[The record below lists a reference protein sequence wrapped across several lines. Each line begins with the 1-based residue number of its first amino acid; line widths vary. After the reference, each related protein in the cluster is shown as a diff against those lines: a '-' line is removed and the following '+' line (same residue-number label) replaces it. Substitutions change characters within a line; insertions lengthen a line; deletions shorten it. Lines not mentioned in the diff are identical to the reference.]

1 MRVLDHHLL
10 QPKPAKP
17 CPNTLSLSLLTTGF
31 AIGTS
36 GCESSLEIHRHS
48 RPFSPFPPSTPFPL
62 SLTCVENLLE
72 WSEVEQHVERPELN
86 KHRPLP
92 VVPANFLTSRQE
104 TLERAGP
111 SKAWRAGGGSGSA
124 GSGTLAA
131 TEGARPGPALT

>member
-1 MRVLDHHLL
+1 MAVFLL
-10 QPKPAKP
+10 
-17 CPNTLSLSLLTTGF
+17 LLFTK
-31 AIGTS
+31 S
-36 GCESSLEIHRHS
+36 VCEETRKGILQ
-48 RPFSPFPPSTPFPL
+48 
-62 SLTCVENLLE
+62 LLFIDC
-72 WSEVEQHVERPELN
+72 WELN